1 MGIFGPFIAMVGV
14 AFYLALLVFVIIMVL
29 RLVKAV
35 ERIADSLENKG

>member
-1 MGIFGPFIAMVGV
+1 MAMFGSFFVFIAT
-14 AFYLALLVFVIIMVL
+14 AFWLVIVVFVIVMVL